1 MIQSGGTT
9 VIGVNITACLT
20 TFSNAARSCD
30 HSKHK
35 LTPFIILCGLKINSR
50 ASWEKSK
57 IFEVACFLDKA
68 SNPKL
73 WRLLPASQR
82 AIVAQ
87 RLIYFISH
95 LLLKM
100 RFVLSEEF
108 IELCLYHTALLC
120 RYLRKDSKLALL
132 VSFLQQR
139 NVLWQALRGVLD
151 AQSYQFTAR
160 IYPKKLGRRTTTYA
174 HASIGG
180 CESLSELIKAGSGV
194 PQLSSNVGLPF

>member
-1 MIQSGGTT
+1 MIESGGTT
-9 VIGVNITACLT
+9 VIGVSITACLT
-20 TFSNAARSCD
+20 TFKDAIKSCD
-30 HSKHK
+30 FSKDK
-35 LTPFIILCGLKINSR
+35 LNHFVINYGDR
-50 ASWEKSK
+50 FPVESK
-57 IFEVACFLDKA
+57 EVVIFRVAWFLDKA
-68 SNPKL
+68 VNPKL
-73 WRLLPASQR
+73 LRLLPASKM
-82 AIVAQ
+82 IMVAQ
-87 RLIYFISH
+87 RLIVFSSH
-95 LLLKM
+95 LLLM
-100 RFVLSEEF
+100 LRFVLSEEF

-160 IYPKKLGRRTTTYA
+160 IYPKKLGRRTTIYA